1 MSLVYIVIPTY
12 NEAENLPKL
21 VEKIFLL
28 PLNIEVLVVDDN
40 SPDNTGKIAGDLS
53 KKYKLEVLHR
63 SGKMGLG
70 SAYIAGFRKA
80 LDKNAD
86 FIMEIDADLSH
97 DPADIP
103 KLVQALE
110 TGADLAIGSR
120 RIAGGRIVGWNW
132 WRKFMSWGA
141 MTFARLFLGLKTKDV
156 TAGFRCYR
164 RQILAEIQFAKIKS
178 NGYSFQEE
186 TLFWV
191 EKLGAKVAEVPVVF
205 HDRQQ
210 GKSKLSKKDIW
221 DFFMVMFK
229 LKWKNVTGNIKK
241 LD

>member
-1 MSLVYIVIPTY
+1 MSLIYIIIPTY

-21 VEKIFLL
+21 LEKIFLL

-40 SPDNTGKIAGDLS
+40 SPDGTGKIADDLS

-63 SGKMGLG
+63 PGKMGLG
-70 SAYIAGFRKA
+70 SAYVTGFKKA
-80 LDKNAD
+80 LVRGAE

-97 DPADIP
+97 NPNDIP
-103 KLVQALE
+103 RLVQALE
-110 TGADLAIGSR
+110 RGADLAIGSR
-120 RIAGGRIVGWNW
+120 RVAGGKIVGWDW

-164 RQILAEIQFAKIKS
+164 RQILVRIPLAEIKS

-191 EKLGAKVAEVPVVF
+191 EKLGAKVVEVPVVF
-205 HDRQQ
+205 NDRTQ
-210 GKSKLSKKDIW
+210 GKSKLAKKDIW
-221 DFFMVMFK
+221 DFFIVMLK
-229 LKWKNVTGNIKK
+229 LKWKNVKRVM
-241 LD
+241 

>member
-1 MSLVYIVIPTY
+1 MSFVYIIIPTY

-40 SPDNTGKIAGDLS
+40 SPDGTGKIADDLS
-53 KKYKLEVLHR
+53 KKFKLEVLHR
-63 SGKMGLG
+63 PGKMGLG
-70 SAYIAGFRKA
+70 SAYVTGFKKA
-80 LDKNAD
+80 LVRGAE

-97 DPADIP
+97 NPNDIP
-103 KLVQALE
+103 RLVQALE
-110 TGADLAIGSR
+110 QGADLAIGSR
-120 RIAGGRIVGWNW
+120 RVAGGKIVGWNW

-164 RQILAEIQFAKIKS
+164 RQILTKIPLAEIKS

-191 EKLGAKVAEVPVVF
+191 EKLGAKVIEVPVVF
-205 HDRQQ
+205 NDRTQ
-210 GKSKLSKKDIW
+210 GKSKLAKKDIW
-221 DFFMVMFK
+221 DFFIVMLK
-229 LKWKNVTGNIKK
+229 LKWKNVKRAM
-241 LD
+241 